1 MYLIFKRIFDLVFAT
16 IAIVSLLPLFLLISL
31 AIKLED
37 YGSVI
42 HWSDRVGREKRIFT
56 MPKFR
61 TMHINSPNVATH
73 LLNNDK
79 NYITKIGKI
88 LRKLSLDEIPQLY
101 SVLIGHMNFIGPRP
115 ALYNQYDLINLRT
128 KNNIHKLKPGI
139 TGLAQVNGRD
149 LLSIDQKVKLD
160 NEYMKKKSFTL
171 DLNIIVK
178 TFFSFINKKD
188 ITH

>member
-61 TMHINSPNVATH
+61 TMSMNSPQIATH
-73 LLNNDK
+73 LIDRPEEL
-79 NYITKIGKI
+79 ITKVGFM
-88 LRKLSLDEIPQLY
+88 L
-101 SVLIGHMNFIGPRP
+101 
-115 ALYNQYDLINLRT
+115 
-128 KNNIHKLKPGI
+128 
-139 TGLAQVNGRD
+139 
-149 LLSIDQKVKLD
+149 
-160 NEYMKKKSFTL
+160 
-171 DLNIIVK
+171 
-178 TFFSFINKKD
+178 
-188 ITH
+188 